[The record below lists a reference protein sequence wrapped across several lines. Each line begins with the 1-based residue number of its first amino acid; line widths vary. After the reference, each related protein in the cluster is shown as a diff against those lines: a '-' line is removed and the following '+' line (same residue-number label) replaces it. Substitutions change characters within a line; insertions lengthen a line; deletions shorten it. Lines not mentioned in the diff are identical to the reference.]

1 MNDINENSLICDN
14 CNNSVKSDDDFCLE
28 CGALFIDE
36 IYCDNHKD
44 ILAEAVCIICTLP
57 FCQKCG
63 TIINHLFLCNY
74 HSIYEIYEGM
84 VRVYGT
90 LDNVEAQYA
99 KNCLEQVGLHPVLFC
114 RHQPKGGP
122 RFVYSLFAASGDNLG
137 HIVNEIK
144 LMVPAQEVIKSEEIL
159 KSSKILK

>member
-1 MNDINENSLICDN
+1 MNDINENSSICDN
-14 CNNSVKSDDDFCLE
+14 CNNIVKSDDDFCSE

-36 IYCDNHKD
+36 ISCDNHKD
-44 ILAEAVCIICTLP
+44 ILAEGVCIICTLP

-63 TIINHLFLCNY
+63 AIINHHFLCNY
-74 HSIYEIYEGM
+74 HSNYEIYEGM

-90 LDNVEAQYA
+90 LDDVAVQYA

-114 RHQPKGGP
+114 RDQPKGGP
-122 RFVYSLFAASGDNLG
+122 RFVYSLFEAAGDSLG

-144 LMVPAQEVIKSEEIL
+144 LMVPTQEVIKTEEIL
-159 KSSKILK
+159 KFLKILK